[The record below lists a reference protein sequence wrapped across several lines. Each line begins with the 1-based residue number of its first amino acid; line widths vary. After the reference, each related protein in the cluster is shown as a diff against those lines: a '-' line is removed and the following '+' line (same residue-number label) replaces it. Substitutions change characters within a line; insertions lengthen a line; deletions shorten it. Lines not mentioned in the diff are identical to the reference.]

1 MSENTPDL
9 NLLRSQ
15 LAYQVE
21 YTNCQ
26 GDIFGEFIGRF
37 LESESKLRMAE
48 KGNKSIAESLSSYKK
63 RNDDLKREVEEM
75 RSELEAAESNVKAFE
90 DQNNDLRKQV
100 EALRVKKQ
108 EITNQRQQYQETAGK
123 FSEEI
128 FNLKQL
134 LEDQKK
140 GMKRGKRSQ
149 A

>member
-9 NLLRSQ
+9 NILRSQ

-21 YTNCQ
+21 YANCQ
-26 GDIFGEFIGRF
+26 GDILGELIGRF
-37 LESESKLRMAE
+37 LESEAKLRMAE
-48 KGNKSIAESLSSYKK
+48 KGNKSIAESISSYQK
-63 RNDDLKREVEEM
+63 RNDDLKREVEMM
-75 RSELEAAESNVKAFE
+75 RSELEAAKSNVKAFE

-100 EALRVKKQ
+100 DDLRVKKQ